1 MFSPERVILAEVEP
15 PAHDLVL
22 GFTAGD
28 PIEAWNARVAPAL
41 ASIPDVG
48 FASPFVRTIPGTDAY
63 VDDL

>member
-1 MFSPERVILAEVEP
+1 MILVDAET

-28 PIEAWNARVAPAL
+28 PIEAWHARVAPVLVSLPA
-41 ASIPDVG
+41 VG

-63 VDDL
+63 IRDL